1 METNPILIHLCKLAD
16 LHLQT
21 TDARN
26 KYAGY
31 RKKRIKRVLGTQ
43 EYPNNGKGPNYWLE
57 SLRETK

>member
-1 METNPILIHLCKLAD
+1 MENNPLWIHLGNLTD

-21 TDARN
+21 IDAKK

-31 RKKRIKRVLGTQ
+31 KKKRIKRVLGVQ

-57 SLRETK
+57 SLKETK

>member
-1 METNPILIHLCKLAD
+1 METNPILIHLCKLTD

-21 TDARN
+21 IDAKN

-31 RKKRIKRVLGTQ
+31 KKKRIKRVLGTQ